1 MQASLQ
7 FPPSIP
13 LSTSANFYLPTSPPF
28 LFTKPSLQSPP
39 VLPSSIPYTF
49 FTSLI
54 LQITVHTILT
64 TIPFPY
70 LSHWANSGCVKG
82 PMREDVLWELS
93 LFFVSVCFPKAWTS
107 REALI
112 ITDSWS
118 FKLRNEC
125 IAVCSIWWRLWF
137 SRNSGPLG
145 KLSPSS
151 LYASPQ
157 VQ

>member
-1 MQASLQ
+1 MFKSVVHAPSFFITLVVNASFPTIPTINPILHFSQ
-7 FPPSIP
+7 FSSPYF
-13 LSTSANFYLPTSPPF
+13 TSLLVHRTI
-28 LFTKPSLQSPP
+28 LQSPP
-39 VLPSSIPYTF
+39 VFPSSIPYSF

-70 LSHWANSGCVKG
+70 LSHWANSGCVKA

-118 FKLRNEC
+118 FKLRKW
-125 IAVCSIWWRLWF
+125 VYCSL
-137 SRNSGPLG
+137 
-145 KLSPSS
+145 
-151 LYASPQ
+151 
-157 VQ
+157 